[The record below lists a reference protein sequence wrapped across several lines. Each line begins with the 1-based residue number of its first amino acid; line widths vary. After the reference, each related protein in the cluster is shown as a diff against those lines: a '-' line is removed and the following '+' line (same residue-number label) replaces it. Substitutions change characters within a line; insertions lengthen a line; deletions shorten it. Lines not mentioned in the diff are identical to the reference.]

1 MKTTEL
7 KNTIDKL
14 ENLIRL
20 QGIELDNTRN
30 LLGRCLDNFEGNAIT
45 VKSKRFDVKDD
56 ICFDTSDGSLFDG
69 FITVRAKKLP
79 DGMTSIMQQ
88 ITKLREELGA

>member
-7 KNTIDKL
+7 KTTIDKL
-14 ENLIRL
+14 ENLIRM

-30 LLGRCLDNFEGNAIT
+30 LLGRCLDNFQGNAIT

-56 ICFDTSDGSLFDG
+56 ICFDTSNGSLFDG
-69 FITVRAKKLP
+69 FITVQAKKLP
-79 DGMTSIMQQ
+79 EGISTIIQQ
-88 ITKLREELGA
+88 ITKLREELGV